1 MSTAQ
6 ERRDF
11 RLRFVYPLLARL
23 PLGLAYGC
31 ADALGRRD
39 ARHNRDLRVAL
50 GNGFDQALPDLTT
63 EAREQLVLE
72 QAVMLSREVMD
83 AWLLPRLDA
92 RALAR
97 RVMIDGLD
105 ALADAQAEGKG
116 VLLIMAHYSRL
127 ILLLAALGARGFV
140 MGMLTM
146 RIDEAN
152 PELLPSERRYLSR
165 KVAALR
171 ALIGGGWV
179 SLGDPMRPLYE
190 GLRRGEIWIV
200 LLDAYNPAFGRQTE
214 YPFLGGLLTLPAG
227 IDRIMAKTGARAVFA
242 SARERGLQCLNGRL
256 VRLPDDPDRVIPAA
270 VAELEADVRAA
281 PAQWWQWN
289 ILDYLWCRRRGE

>member
-1 MSTAQ
+1 MRAAQ
-6 ERRDF
+6 RRRDF
-11 RLRFVYPLLARL
+11 RLRFIYPLLARL
-23 PLGLAYGC
+23 PLGLAYAC

-39 ARHNRDLRVAL
+39 ARNDDDLRVAL
-50 GNGFDQALPDLTT
+50 GNGLDRALPGLTAD
-63 EAREQLVLE
+63 ARAGLIGE
-72 QAVMLSREVMD
+72 QASMLAREVMD

-92 RALAR
+92 QTLAEM
-97 RVMIDGLD
+97 VTIDDLD
-105 ALADAQAEGKG
+105 ELADARAEGKG

-127 ILLLAALGARGFV
+127 ILLLAALGARGFE

-171 ALIGGGWV
+171 ALLRGGWV

-190 GLRRGEIWIV
+190 GLRRGEVWIV
-200 LLDAYNPAFGRQTE
+200 LLDAYHPDFGRQAD
-214 YPFLGGLLTLPAG
+214 YPFLDGLLTLPSG
-227 IDRIMAKTGARAVFA
+227 IERIMAKTGARAVFA
-242 SARERGLQCLNGRL
+242 SALELGPRQLQGRL
-256 VRLPDDPDRVIPAA
+256 VRLPDDPARVIAAA
-270 VAELEADVRAA
+270 VAELERDVRAA

-289 ILDYLWCRRRGE
+289 ILDYLWRRRGGE